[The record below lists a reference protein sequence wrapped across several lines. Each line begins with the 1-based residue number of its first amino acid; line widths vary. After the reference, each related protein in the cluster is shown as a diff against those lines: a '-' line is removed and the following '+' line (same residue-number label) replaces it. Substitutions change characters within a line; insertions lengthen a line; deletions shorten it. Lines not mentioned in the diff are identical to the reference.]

1 MAVNG
6 LSVGHDATI
15 ILYNYNTR
23 QIIATANVTDYD
35 EKAEMTEIKSRP
47 LSGLPIY
54 GYIPEGWKGSFTAD
68 RTGRAFDD
76 LVASME
82 ASYYAGVAQLAMT
95 ISRYVAEP
103 DGTQSQYNMLGVVI
117 KPEDLGTWKGDAK
130 VSQKFS
136 WAASTRVK
144 VK

>member
-6 LSVGHDATI
+6 LSVGRDATI
-15 ILYNYNTR
+15 VLFDNNTR
-23 QIIATANVTDYD
+23 AVIATANVTDYD

-47 LSGLPIY
+47 LSGLPVY

-68 RTGRAFDD
+68 RMNRTFDD
-76 LVASME
+76 LVSTLE
-82 ASYYAGVAQLAMT
+82 SLYYAGGNVLGMK
-95 ISRYVAEP
+95 ISRYVNEP
-103 DGTQSQYNMLGVVI
+103 DGTVSQYDMLGVAL
-117 KPEDLGTWKGDAK
+117 KPEDLGAWKGDAK

-136 WAASTRVK
+136 WAASIRKK

>member
-15 ILYNYNTR
+15 ILYDNNTKS
-23 QIIATANVTDYD
+23 IIGTANVTDFD

-47 LSGLPIY
+47 LSGKPIY

-76 LVASME
+76 LFATFE
-82 ASYYAGVAQLAMT
+82 TIYYSGANVLSLSIA
-95 ISRYVAEP
+95 RYVNEP
-103 DGTQSQYNMLGVVI
+103 DGTVSQYNYLGVAI
-117 KPEDLGTWKGDAK
+117 KPEDMGTWKGDAK
-130 VSQKFS
+130 VTQKFS

-144 VK
+144 VQ

>member
-6 LSVGHDATI
+6 LSVGRDATI
-15 ILYNYNTR
+15 VLYDNNTKS
-23 QIIATANVTDYD
+23 IINTANVTEYD
-35 EKAEMTEIKSRP
+35 EKAEYTEIKSRP
-47 LSGLPIY
+47 LSGKPIY

-76 LVASME
+76 LVATLESL
-82 ASYYAGVAQLAMT
+82 YYAGGNVLTMSIA
-95 ISRYVAEP
+95 RYVNEP
-103 DGTQSQYNMLGVVI
+103 DGTVSQYNMLGVVI
-117 KPEDLGTWKGDAK
+117 KPEDLGSWKGDAK

-144 VK
+144 VQ